1 MQLLEIG
8 LITTFYMNLLGK
20 NSSLIAY
27 TIPIIKNLL
36 FSIKLPAAISTSQN
50 RNLAKIYTNAIK
62 YSNCNNS
69 FIFVLAIFY
78 NICFKADI
86 LL

>member
-8 LITTFYMNLLGK
+8 LITTFYINLLGK
-20 NSSLIAY
+20 KPSLIAY

-36 FSIKLPAAISTSQN
+36 FSIKLPVAISTNQN
-50 RNLAKIYTNAIK
+50 KNLAKIYTNAIK
-62 YSNCNNS
+62 YSNYNNTFT
-69 FIFVLAIFY
+69 FILAMFY